1 MRMVIQR
8 VREAQVAIEGK
19 LHAAIGHGLLVLVGF
34 EESDTEAILEKMAAK
49 LSKMRLFGDAEG
61 KMNLDIHEVG
71 GSLMVVSQF
80 TLYADIR
87 KGNRPSFINAAPP
100 AVAHALYET
109 FVSMC
114 KQHMGK
120 EVATGVF
127 GADMQVSLLNDGPVT
142 IMADSGSLF

>member
-1 MRMVIQR
+1 MVIQR

-34 EESDTEAILEKMAAK
+34 EENDTEAILEKMAAK

-61 KMNLDIHEVG
+61 KMNLDIHQVG

-87 KGNRPSFINAAPP
+87 KGNRPSFITAAPP

-114 KQHMGK
+114 EQHMCK